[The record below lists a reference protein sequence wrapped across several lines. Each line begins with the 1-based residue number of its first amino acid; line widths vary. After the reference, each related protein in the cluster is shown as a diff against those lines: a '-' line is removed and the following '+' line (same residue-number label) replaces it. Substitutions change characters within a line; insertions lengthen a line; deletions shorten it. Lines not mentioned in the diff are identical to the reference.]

1 MKRVL
6 TAACCIV
13 LCSLP
18 ALAKEK
24 AAEAKAMS
32 DQQFVDFA
40 AQTDMV
46 EANLGQ
52 LAGSAASAQPVKD
65 YGQMLVADH
74 TKDYN
79 QLFDVAHQA
88 NLNMPNAIDAEHNKA
103 MIDPFREIEGG
114 CLRSAL
120 CAGDGGWTYKSDRHL
135 QEGSSGR
142 AECGSEVLCRA
153 GVAGVAKASGRCQG
167 SGEGQ
172 VGGSARCSEATV
184 ARLSSRTAAFERP
197 LRPIRVSS
205 ATIAADPAH
214 ARSVRS

>member
-6 TAACCIV
+6 AAACCIV
-13 LCSLP
+13 FCSLP

-52 LAGSAASAQPVKD
+52 LAGSVASAQPVKD

-103 MIDPFREIEGG
+103 MIDPFQKLKG
-114 CLRSAL
+114 A
-120 CAGDGGWTYKSDRHL
+120 AFDRHYA
-135 QEGSSGR
+135 QEM
-142 AECGSEVLCRA
+142 
-153 GVAGVAKASGRCQG
+153 VAGHTKAIAIYKK
-167 SGEGQ
+167 E
-172 VGGSARCSEATV
+172 
-184 ARLSSRTAAFERP
+184 
-197 LRPIRVSS
+197 
-205 ATIAADPAH
+205 AADAQNAALKSYATQALPVLEKHLEDAKGLEK
-214 ARSVRS
+214 AK

>member
-24 AAEAKAMS
+24 AAEVKAMS

-65 YGQMLVADH
+65 YGQMLVTDH

-103 MIDPFREIEGG
+103 MIDPFQKLKG
-114 CLRSAL
+114 A
-120 CAGDGGWTYKSDRHL
+120 AFDRHYA
-135 QEGSSGR
+135 QEM
-142 AECGSEVLCRA
+142 
-153 GVAGVAKASGRCQG
+153 VAGHTKAIAIYKK
-167 SGEGQ
+167 E
-172 VGGSARCSEATV
+172 
-184 ARLSSRTAAFERP
+184 
-197 LRPIRVSS
+197 
-205 ATIAADPAH
+205 AADAQNAALKSYAAQALPVLQKHLDDAKGLEK
-214 ARSVRS
+214 AK

>member
-24 AAEAKAMS
+24 ATEAKAMT

-52 LAGSAASAQPVKD
+52 LAGSTAAAQPVKD
-65 YGQMLVADH
+65 YGQMLTADH

-88 NLNMPNAIDAEHNKA
+88 NLNMPNAIDTEHNKA
-103 MIDPFREIEGG
+103 MIDPFQKLKG
-114 CLRSAL
+114 A
-120 CAGDGGWTYKSDRHL
+120 AFDRHYA
-135 QEGSSGR
+135 QEM
-142 AECGSEVLCRA
+142 
-153 GVAGVAKASGRCQG
+153 VAGHTKAIAIYKKEAEDAQNAALKSYAAQALPVLEKHLDDAKGLEKAK
-167 SGEGQ
+167 
-172 VGGSARCSEATV
+172 
-184 ARLSSRTAAFERP
+184 
-197 LRPIRVSS
+197 
-205 ATIAADPAH
+205 
-214 ARSVRS
+214 

>member
-24 AAEAKAMS
+24 AMEAKAMT

-52 LAGSAASAQPVKD
+52 LAGSAASGQPVKD
-65 YGQMLVADH
+65 YGQMLVTDH

-79 QLFDVAHQA
+79 QLYEVAHQA

-103 MIDPFREIEGG
+103 MIDAFQK
-114 CLRSAL
+114 L
-120 CAGDGGWTYKSDRHL
+120 T
-135 QEGSSGR
+135 GR
-142 AECGSEVLCRA
+142 AFDKQYIHEMIA
-153 GVAGVAKASGRCQG
+153 GH
-167 SGEGQ
+167 
-172 VGGSARCSEATV
+172 T
-184 ARLSSRTAAFERP
+184 
-197 LRPIRVSS
+197 
-205 ATIAADPAH
+205 
-214 ARSVRS
+214 